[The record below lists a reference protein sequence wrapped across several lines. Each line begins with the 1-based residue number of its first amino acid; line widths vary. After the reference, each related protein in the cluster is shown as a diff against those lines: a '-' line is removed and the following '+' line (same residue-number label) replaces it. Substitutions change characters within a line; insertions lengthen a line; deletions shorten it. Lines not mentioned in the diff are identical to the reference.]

1 MMIKRLTFILL
12 AIVLLFGCAASSK
25 KMNRLQLGMTKA
37 EVIKAMGSPK
47 SASANQNI
55 EYLRYRFRTDG
66 LFTAEYYVRL
76 RKGKVDAFG
85 KAGDFGLGY

>member
-25 KMNRLQLGMTKA
+25 KMNRLQLGMTKV

-47 SASANQNI
+47 SASANKNI

-66 LFTAEYYVRL
+66 LFTSEYYIRL
-76 RKGKVDAFG
+76 HEGTVDAFG
-85 KAGDFGLGY
+85 RVGDFGLGY

>member
-25 KMNRLQLGMTKA
+25 KMNRVQLGMTKA
-37 EVIKAMGSPK
+37 EVIKAMGSPQST
-47 SASANQNI
+47 SAIKNV

-66 LFTAEYYVRL
+66 LFTAEYYIRL
-76 RKGKVDAFG
+76 NEGSVAAFG